1 MTQPSA
7 TGTLGSTPFCELL
20 VYALSQN
27 LSGSL
32 VFECPDR
39 SKHALLLAGGVP
51 AKARV
56 THVGTRLGQ
65 ILIQIGCVQPEALR
79 EALDGEN
86 GELIGQ
92 RLFARGAI
100 DQAGLAR
107 GLSEQLLR
115 QLGWLSGASPGTAF
129 AYYEGADLLE
139 DWGGEPIRIDP
150 LTGIWRA
157 ADAHAPK
164 DRVLA
169 AVHGLADKTLRL
181 HQDARVGRFDF
192 PPRARGLL
200 DVLRVK
206 PQVRVQLEAT
216 GLIETAMLHKLLYVL
231 ALTRH
236 LDIGAPPLGVVPGAP
251 RTESV
256 QRPKVTPPP
265 GSALRAG
272 SPASRPRAAASGAS
286 AARAAIPAAAA
297 RVAAPEPVPARPG
310 GRPAPDAQQTGR
322 FLTRDEIESKL
333 HGFDASS
340 LYELLEVPAD
350 ASAEQIGQAFP
361 NLARRWHPD
370 RLSPEHAELREVVT
384 RVFARMTEASR
395 VLGNPTSRKAYDE
408 SLGTRGAEQ
417 IEQEQVF
424 QVLRAAE
431 AFQKSEI
438 LLKKRDAEG
447 AEALARIAHEGDPDQ
462 PEYAALY
469 AWIRARRAD
478 ASEADVATSLALLK
492 KAIAKQTDNVKIHY
506 YLACVLKLAG
516 QHGAAMREFRHVAER
531 DPNNVDAAREIR
543 LHDMRKGNSKA
554 PPAEPSVF
562 GKFFKR

>member
-20 VYALSQN
+20 VYALGQS

-39 SKHALLLAGGVP
+39 SKHALLLAGGVT

-56 THVGTRLGQ
+56 AHPGTRLGQ
-65 ILIQIGCVQPEALR
+65 VLIQIGCVQSEALR
-79 EALDGEN
+79 QAIEADSED
-86 GELIGQ
+86 LIGQ
-92 RLFARGAI
+92 RLFARGAV

-150 LTGIWRA
+150 LAAIWRA

-181 HQDARVGRFDF
+181 HQDARVARFDF
-192 PPRARGLL
+192 PARARGLL

-206 PQVRVQLEAT
+206 PQGCAQLEAT
-216 GLIETAMLHKLLYVL
+216 RLLETAMLHKLLYVL

-256 QRPKVTPPP
+256 QRPRVTPPP
-265 GSALRAG
+265 ASAMRPG
-272 SPASRPRAAASGAS
+272 GPASRPRAGTSTAM
-286 AARAAIPAAAA
+286 RAVVPAAAA
-297 RVAAPEPVPARPG
+297 RGAAPEPVPAKPG
-310 GRPAPDAQQTGR
+310 ERAAPEAQQTGR
-322 FLTRDEIESKL
+322 FLTRGEIESKL
-333 HGFDASS
+333 HGFDALSF
-340 LYELLEVPAD
+340 YELLEVPAD
-350 ASAEQIGQAFP
+350 ASAEQISQAFP

-370 RLSPEHAELREVVT
+370 RLNPEHADLREVVT
-384 RVFARMTEASR
+384 RVFARMTEANR
-395 VLGNPTSRKAYDE
+395 VLGNPNNRKAYDE
-408 SLGTRGAEQ
+408 SLGTRDAEQ
-417 IEQEQVF
+417 VEQEQVF

-438 LLKKRDAEG
+438 LLKKRDPEG
-447 AEALARIAHEGDPDQ
+447 AEALARIAHEGDPGF
-462 PEYAALY
+462 E
-469 AWIRARRAD
+469 RV
-478 ASEADVATSLALLK
+478 VAT
-492 KAIAKQTDNVKIHY
+492 
-506 YLACVLKLAG
+506 
-516 QHGAAMREFRHVAER
+516 
-531 DPNNVDAAREIR
+531 P
-543 LHDMRKGNSKA
+543 RKRTS
-554 PPAEPSVF
+554 PRRSPCSRRPSPSRPTTSRSITTWPVS
-562 GKFFKR
+562 